1 MERTDFL
8 RKFPE
13 SPKNIE
19 FAKCKP
25 FSSTEKSREQIPME
39 QKFFGKIMS
48 KICVYITTSSPLSK
62 ISKTF
67 SVSVQSGRK
76 CCSIRYLRVENSN

>member
-48 KICVYITTSSPLSK
+48 KFVYTSRCRPL
-62 ISKTF
+62 F
-67 SVSVQSGRK
+67 RK
-76 CCSIRYLRVENSN
+76 FRKRFLFQCSQAENAVPFAT